1 MAFFKKVFDGIG
13 FVINNMMTPILW
25 VLRIGVA
32 IVVGLI
38 VGPIREVISEID
50 RIRGV
55 KKTPE
60 YTTLY
65 LSLDSQKKRKKKKK
79 IFL

>member
-55 KKTPE
+55 KKTSE
-60 YTTLY
+60 YTTL
-65 LSLDSQKKRKKKKK
+65 
-79 IFL
+79 